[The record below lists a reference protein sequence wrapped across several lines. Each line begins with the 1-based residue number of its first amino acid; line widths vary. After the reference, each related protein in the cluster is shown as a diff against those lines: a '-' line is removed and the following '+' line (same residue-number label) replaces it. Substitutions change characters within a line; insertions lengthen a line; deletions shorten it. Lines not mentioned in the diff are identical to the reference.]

1 MNHNIEN
8 RPEDTAVAES
18 VDTRNWVSPRVDIAE
33 DFDGLRVVASLP
45 GVIHEDIEVT
55 FEQGVLK
62 IRARVRE
69 ADEDRAYRVR
79 EFAPGGYERSFRIRE
94 TVDASN
100 PAGAIEATTVVLP
113 GPVVSPDP
121 SPIPVAE
128 AVEVQS
134 GTEVVT
140 PTDKGDSEAA
150 VELESAPKLER
161 TAKPKRKARVHR
173 SARKTSP
180 DLDALFPN

>member
-94 TVDASN
+94 TVDASK
-100 PAGAIEATTVVLP
+100 IEADYASGVLTLALP
-113 GPVVSPDP
+113 
-121 SPIPVAE
+121 
-128 AVEVQS
+128 
-134 GTEVVT
+134 
-140 PTDKGDSEAA
+140 KR
-150 VELESAPKLER
+150 ESA
-161 TAKPKRKARVHR
+161 R
-173 SARKTSP
+173 SR
-180 DLDALFPN
+180 